1 MRGRK
6 FKVVEENIIVERF
19 DVNRNNLTFDS
30 YEQVLYWKQIV
41 KSYLTKKTKIAPCKN
56 YITIGCDT
64 IYT

>member
-19 DVNRNNLTFDS
+19 DANRNNLTFDS

-41 KSYLTKKTKIAPCKN
+41 KSYLTKKTKIVPYKN